1 MPFNFNA
8 RYALLTYS
16 QCGDLDGWEVSNH
29 FTKLRAECIVAREA
43 HADGGIHL
51 HAFVDFGPGRKFRS
65 RRSDVFDV
73 GGFHPNISPTH
84 STPQSG
90 FDYACKDGDIV
101 AGGLER
107 PTGSVESRTNAD
119 WSTIVTAPT
128 RDEFLQLSWNN
139 LHELCAPH
147 SLLWRSTLIGD
158 IGLIQ
163 SRISMTATYASTLIH
178 FQNSLHG
185 HSSTLQ
191 DLQNQV
197 SRRTSRRGPPPEL
210 RVPARASLA
219 RGDPPPLECTKI

>member
-101 AGGLER
+101 AGDLRDRREALNLAQMLTGAQSSLQQLEMSFCSCHG
-107 PTGSVESRTNAD
+107 TISTNY
-119 WSTIVTAPT
+119 V
-128 RDEFLQLSWNN
+128 
-139 LHELCAPH
+139 H
-147 SLLWRSTLIGD
+147 LIPFSGEV
-158 IGLIQ
+158 
-163 SRISMTATYASTLIH
+163 R
-178 FQNSLHG
+178 
-185 HSSTLQ
+185 
-191 DLQNQV
+191 
-197 SRRTSRRGPPPEL
+197 
-210 RVPARASLA
+210 
-219 RGDPPPLECTKI
+219 

>member
-1 MPFNFNA
+1 MENILAPQIDGTRDDYIYPEWFWFQGPDGVNFKSIWEPHMTFNFNA

-29 FTKLRAECIVAREA
+29 FTKLRAECIVAKKPMLMVEF
-43 HADGGIHL
+43 IYT
-51 HAFVDFGPGRKFRS
+51 FVDFGPGRKFRS

-119 WSTIVTAPT
+119 WSAIVAAPT
-128 RDEFLQLSWNN
+128 REEFFAAIMEQSPRTM
-139 LHELCAPH
+139 H
-147 SLLWRSTLIGD
+147 LIPCSGEVRR
-158 IGLIQ
+158 LE
-163 SRISMTATYASTLIH
+163 IS
-178 FQNSLHG
+178 
-185 HSSTLQ
+185 
-191 DLQNQV
+191 D
-197 SRRTSRRGPPPEL
+197 
-210 RVPARASLA
+210 
-219 RGDPPPLECTKI
+219 